1 MASSK
6 ATQNPTLSILP
17 ALFIIAY
24 LCIGFVPNWGAVD
37 KIAPQWLGLSLL
49 NSLSALFV
57 LYHRKAFALAL
68 QLTLQ
73 SKMVLSYSLF
83 FVWAAFSYFYAI
95 NPTEVLV
102 NLPRHL
108 NTALMLFFIGI
119 FIYGIKNRDRFFTWI
134 ITLILGIE
142 VYAVFQ
148 EAFTMIETSGAV
160 NSLALKGV
168 TANRN
173 ITAFSIAIKVPFVL
187 YLVCQPSKKMIQ
199 AAFLVLLTFSLLA
212 ISIIQSRA
220 SYVATGVVLVS
231 FLALC
236 VYFFKQTQE
245 KRWLGNMAYFVT
257 PLALALL
264 INSAYF
270 SKKGANA
277 LDRASTI
284 SLITK
289 DGSVNQRL
297 RYYADVIEQMTSS
310 PILGVGIGNWKIKS
324 IEYDKNDISGYVV
337 PYHAHSDFI
346 QLGAELGIIGFLLY
360 LGIFVFAAWY
370 VLQLFRS
377 SKITTNQ
384 KLFVLLLFTG
394 LLVYLVDANLNF
406 PIARPQV
413 LAPWALLM
421 ALINYYYQLQ
431 RQTPEQAPMST
442 CQKIAVNGF
451 PLISVLLLLPAG
463 KITHTTFKSLQ
474 SQMVILQDFNS
485 NNHSIPL
492 NQIENFIQPLPNIT
506 VTTIPMDAIKARYY
520 FHYKKYDQALAYAEK
535 GKAANPYLMYSEVL
549 QSQIYEAQGD
559 LEQAFAAAKTAFY
572 NLPNNNLHS
581 SRFINLA
588 IRQRKG
594 DELAE
599 AFELL
604 TQRNDSNNWKN
615 YLIGV
620 SQLFPPGNPRLV
632 EQAAQ
637 AKQQFN
643 NDPQFQQLYK
653 LIALGQQQI
662 IQGAEFSNQALAF
675 FNQGDHQKATTLF
688 EKAIAADPL
697 EYAYRENAA
706 TSYYLLNDLDNALA
720 QIDVVI
726 NEMNPLNGKCEFIKG
741 LIFIRLGDPVG
752 ACPLLLTAK
761 DSGYAQAEATYQQYC
776 TQ

>member
-6 ATQNPTLSILP
+6 AKQNPTLSILP

-37 KIAPQWLGLSLL
+37 KIAPQWLVLTLL
-49 NSLSALFV
+49 NGLSALFV
-57 LYHRKAFALAL
+57 LYHRKAFASAL

-83 FVWAAFSYFYAI
+83 FVWAALSYFYAI

-119 FIYGIKNRDRFFTWI
+119 FIYGIKNRNRFFAWV
-134 ITLILGIE
+134 ITMILGIE

-160 NSLALKGV
+160 NSGVLKGV

-173 ITAFSIAIKVPFVL
+173 ITAFSIAIKVPFLL
-187 YLVCQPSKKMIQ
+187 YLVCQPNKKIIQ
-199 AAFLVLLTFSLLA
+199 VAFLVLLTFSMLA

-220 SYVATGVVLVS
+220 SYVAAGVTLVS
-231 FLALC
+231 FLMLC

-245 KRWLGNMAYFVT
+245 KRWLWNGAYFVT
-257 PLALALL
+257 PLVLALL
-264 INSAYF
+264 INSTYF
-270 SKKGANA
+270 SNKGANA

-284 SLITK
+284 SLSTN

-297 RYYADVIEQMTSS
+297 RYYADVLEQMIAS
-310 PILGVGIGNWKIKS
+310 PMLGVGIGNWKIKS
-324 IEYDKNDISGYVV
+324 IEYDKNDIRGYVV

-346 QLGAELGIIGFLLY
+346 QLGAELGIIGFLFY
-360 LGIFVFAAWY
+360 LSVFVFAAWY

-377 SKITTNQ
+377 SKITTDQ

-394 LLVYLVDANLNF
+394 LLVYSVDANLNF

-421 ALINYYYQLQ
+421 AMINYYYQLQ
-431 RQTPEQAPMST
+431 RQTPEQAPMPT
-442 CQKIAVNGF
+442 YQKIAIKGF
-451 PLISVLLLLPAG
+451 PMISLLLLLPAG

-474 SQMVILQDFNS
+474 SQMIILQDFNS
-485 NNHSIPL
+485 NKYSIPL
-492 NQIENFIQPLPNIT
+492 NQIENFIEPLPNIT

-535 GKAANPYLMYSEVL
+535 GKTANPYLMYPEVL
-549 QSQIYEAQGD
+549 QSQIFEVQGD
-559 LEQAFAAAKTAFY
+559 LENAFINAKKAFY
-572 NLPNNNLHS
+572 NLPNNSLHS

-588 IRQRKG
+588 IRLRKG
-594 DELAE
+594 DELVE

-604 TQRNDSNNWKN
+604 TLKNNNNNWKN

-620 SQLFPPGNPRLV
+620 SQIFEPGIPELIEHAKEAKNLFPS
-632 EQAAQ
+632 
-637 AKQQFN
+637 
-643 NDPQFQQLYK
+643 DPQFLQLYK
-653 LIALGQQQI
+653 IISIGQERI
-662 IQGAEFSNQALAF
+662 SKGINFSNEALSF
-675 FNQGDHQKATTLF
+675 FNKGDHENAVNFF
-688 EKAIAADPL
+688 EKAIESDPI
-697 EYAYRENAA
+697 EYSYYENAA
-706 TSYYLLNDLDNALA
+706 TSYYLINDLNKSLEY
-720 QIDVVI
+720 INKVV
-726 NEMNPLNGKCEFIKG
+726 NEMNPLNGKCEYIKA
-741 LIFIRLGDPVG
+741 LIFIRMGDPVG

-776 TQ
+776 PQ

>member
-1 MASSK
+1 MKKSSPISSSY
-6 ATQNPTLSILP
+6 NLIP
-17 ALFIIAY
+17 ALLIIAY

-57 LYHRKAFALAL
+57 LYNRKGFASAM

-73 SKMVLSYSLF
+73 SKMVLSYILF
-83 FVWAAFSYFYAI
+83 FVWAAFSYFYSI

-108 NTALMLFFIGI
+108 NTVLMVFFIGI
-119 FIYGIKNRDRFFTWI
+119 FIYGIKNRNRFFAWV

-148 EAFTMIETSGAV
+148 EAFMMIETSGTV
-160 NSLALKGV
+160 NSTALKGV

-173 ITAFSIAIKVPFVL
+173 ITAFSIAIKLPFVL

-199 AAFLVLLTFSLLA
+199 AAFLVLLTFSLLS

-220 SYVATGVVLVS
+220 SYVATGVILVS
-231 FLALC
+231 FLAFC
-236 VYFFKQTQE
+236 INFFKQTQK
-245 KRWLGNMAYFVT
+245 KRWLWNAAYFIT
-257 PLALALL
+257 PLVLALL

-270 SKKGANA
+270 SNKGANA

-284 SLITK
+284 SVSTN
-289 DGSVNQRL
+289 DGSVNKRL
-297 RYYADVIEQMTSS
+297 RYYSDVLEQMITS

-324 IEYDKNDISGYVV
+324 IEYDKNDIKGYVV

-360 LGIFVFAAWY
+360 LGVFVFATWY
-370 VLQLFRS
+370 VLRLFRS
-377 SKITTNQ
+377 SKITTDQ
-384 KLFVLLLFTG
+384 KFFVLLLFIG

-421 ALINYYYQLQ
+421 ALINYYYQMH
-431 RQTPEQAPMST
+431 RQTLEQVPKHT
-442 CQKIAVNGF
+442 YQKIAINSF
-451 PLISVLLLLPAG
+451 PMISLLLLLPAG
-463 KITHTTFKSLQ
+463 KITHTTYKSLQ

-485 NNHSIPL
+485 NKYSIPL

-520 FHYKKYDQALAYAEK
+520 FHYKKYDQALAFAEK
-535 GKAANPYLMYSEVL
+535 GKAANPYLMYPEVL
-549 QSQIYEAQGD
+549 QSQIFEVQGD
-559 LEQAFAAAKTAFY
+559 LENAFINAKNAFY
-572 NLPNNNLHS
+572 NLPNNSLHS

-588 IRQRKG
+588 IRLRKG
-594 DELAE
+594 DELVE

-604 TQRNDSNNWKN
+604 TLKNNNNNWKN

-620 SQLFPPGNPRLV
+620 SQIFEPGIPELIEHAKEAKNIFP
-632 EQAAQ
+632 
-637 AKQQFN
+637 
-643 NDPQFQQLYK
+643 NDPQFLQLYK
-653 LIALGQQQI
+653 IISIGQERI
-662 IQGAEFSNQALAF
+662 SKGINFSNEALSF
-675 FNQGDHQKATTLF
+675 FNKGDHENAINFF
-688 EKAIAADPL
+688 EKAIESDPI
-697 EYAYRENAA
+697 EYSYYENAA
-706 TSYYLLNDLDNALA
+706 TSYYLINDLNKYLEY
-720 QIDVVI
+720 INKVV
-726 NEMNPLNGKCEFIKG
+726 NEMNPLNGKCEYIKA
-741 LIFIRLGDPVG
+741 LIFIRMGDPVG
-752 ACPLLLTAK
+752 ACPLLLTSK
-761 DSGYAQAEATYQQYC
+761 DSGYTSAEVTYQQYC
-776 TQ
+776 QQ